1 MDLPILV
8 ISCKWNHILCWA
20 SFLAWRFQT
29 SFMPCYVSILH
40 SFLWL
45 NILWYIYT
53 TCLSSH
59 QFVDYLGCFVSLLLW
74 IMLLWTFLFKF
85 LFECFRF
92 SWGIQLRGN
101 VMSYETLIR
110 PMLIHFMAFHKSLR
124 IYFFF
129 FHCSDWIISMGLFWS
144 LSNLSF
150 ACSNLLLSP
159 HFSCYYTIQLLNFCL
174 NDFWHIT
181 DIFYLMTLF
190 SDF

>member
-45 NILWYIYT
+45 NILWYIYIPLV
-53 TCLSSH
+53 CPVISLWIIWVVSS
-59 QFVDYLGCFVSLLLW
+59 SLLLW

-110 PMLIHFMAFHKSLR
+110 QMLIHFMAFHKSLR

-159 HFSCYYTIQLLNFCL
+159 HFSFVTILFNF
-174 NDFWHIT
+174 
-181 DIFYLMTLF
+181 
-190 SDF
+190 

>member
-1 MDLPILV
+1 MYQYSTPFYGWIFYDIYIPLVCPV
-8 ISCKWNHILCWA
+8 ISLWIIWV
-20 SFLAWRFQT
+20 
-29 SFMPCYVSILH
+29 VS
-40 SFLWL
+40 S
-45 NILWYIYT
+45 
-53 TCLSSH
+53 
-59 QFVDYLGCFVSLLLW
+59 SLLLW

-110 PMLIHFMAFHKSLR
+110 QMLIHFMAFHKSLR

-129 FHCSDWIISMGLFWS
+129 FPLLRLD
-144 LSNLSF
+144 NLNGSILKFIKSF
-150 ACSNLLLSP
+150 FCLLKSFIEP
-159 HFSCYYTIQLLNFCL
+159 SFFICYYTFQLLNFCL